1 MGHNHFGSFWGP
13 LQIVFDHFWK
23 NASSGNLSYDIRL
36 LNVISLECLKFKNK
50 WLGLYNNLNGAF
62 LVVSL
67 FWICIEIDVQ
77 NHVKQGPSS
86 PARVWKETFQSAEYV
101 RSSLTK
107 HNFIF
112 NTDFQCPLFYELVP
126 LVQCGRISEVHF
138 ELDAPV
144 VLIFCFQAAM
154 LHRVFGIMT

>member
-1 MGHNHFGSFWGP
+1 M
-13 LQIVFDHFWK
+13 
-23 NASSGNLSYDIRL
+23 
-36 LNVISLECLKFKNK
+36 
-50 WLGLYNNLNGAF
+50 
-62 LVVSL
+62 
-67 FWICIEIDVQ
+67 Q

-112 NTDFQCPLFYELVP
+112 NTDFQCSLFYELVP

-138 ELDAPV
+138 ELEK
-144 VLIFCFQAAM
+144 CFSSAI
-154 LHRVFGIMT
+154 HVFFAFKQLCYIAYMGL